1 MPEPANEPTQPA
13 TLRPPCRNLPSRRRR
28 VTQIITNPRPRSRR
42 SARGERML
50 TVTTLSDGR
59 ERLPMI
65 RLRGQWLA
73 RLGFTR
79 DARIV
84 VSEEQGR
91 LVLTIARE
99 E

>member
-1 MPEPANEPTQPA
+1 
-13 TLRPPCRNLPSRRRR
+13 
-28 VTQIITNPRPRSRR
+28 
-42 SARGERML
+42 ML

-65 RLRGQWLA
+65 RLRGRWLA

-79 DARIV
+79 DARIA

-91 LVLTIARE
+91 LVLTIVRE